1 MTKKKITIMKKVK
14 NLTNFNDYLVNED
27 GKIFSKKTNKEIAP
41 ATNQCGYVL
50 YCLLDNDGKKQT
62 VYAHRAVYEAFVG
75 DIIEGYEV
83 NHIDCNKK
91 NNHYTNLNLLTHKE
105 NCNYNRDNSN
115 NSFCKLID
123 EDGNVIY
130 FESQREC
137 SEYLNVHP
145 TVISKIIVKNEIPK
159 RLENIKI
166 ERITKEEYEESQFT
180 F

>member
-1 MTKKKITIMKKVK
+1 MKKVK

-50 YCLLDNDGKKQT
+50 YCLIDDEGKKQT
-62 VYAHRAVYEAFVG
+62 VYAHRAAYEAFVG
-75 DIIEGYEV
+75 DIIEGYEI
-83 NHIDCNKK
+83 NHIDGNKK

-115 NSFCKLID
+115 NRFCKLID
-123 EDGNVIY
+123 EDGNVKY
-130 FESQREC
+130 FESQKAC
-137 SEYLNVHP
+137 AEYLEVQP
-145 TVISKIIVKNEIPK
+145 SIVSKIIIKNEIPK
-159 RLENIKI
+159 KLENVKI
-166 ERITKEEYEESQFT
+166 ERITKEEYEDNQFS

>member
-1 MTKKKITIMKKVK
+1 MKKVK
-14 NLTNFNDYLVNED
+14 NLKKFNDYLVNED
-27 GKIFSKKTNKEIAP
+27 GKIFSKKTNKEIVS
-41 ATNQCGYVL
+41 ATNQTGYVL
-50 YCLLDNDGKKQT
+50 YCLLDNEGKKQT

-75 DIIEGYEV
+75 EIIDGYEI

-105 NCNYNRDNSN
+105 NCNYNRDKSN
-115 NSFCKLID
+115 NRFCKLID

-145 TVISKIIVKNEIPK
+145 TVISKIIVKNEIPE
-159 RLENIKI
+159 RLKEIKI
-166 ERITKEEYEESQFT
+166 ERITKEEYENNQFS